1 MPGLVAAATKMAI
14 AQDLLQKSP
23 NVIMAAG
30 TLKTGTP
37 VQNNPGSKITVGC
50 LIKLEMNANAQ
61 AYRLTVRT
69 AIPTVSQHVFTTI
82 KKLLT

>member
-14 AQDLLQKSP
+14 AQDLLQTSP

-37 VQNNPGSKITVGC
+37 DQNKPGSKITVGC
-50 LIKLEMNANAQ
+50 LIKLEMNANLFQ
-61 AYRLTVRT
+61 HRLFFYLK
-69 AIPTVSQHVFTTI
+69 A
-82 KKLLT
+82 LDW